1 MSEQQ
6 QVLLP
11 FTYTFLWM
19 VEPGACDKCI
29 ACIGNYEGQDLYQ
42 PALMH
47 PEFGEIWDL
56 VLDHSLAHPNC
67 RCHLTVTA
75 TIDWSNVPEMQELNS
90 ILTPEQQIPMKTEV
104 TELIDVSQ
112 ITETKTKLEGL
123 NAEIKGMS
131 MNYHQLREV
140 ETILNRTLEMIGKMS
155 GGNKDLVKLINVLQ
169 RAILT
174 VRSLQMAFYALNT
187 ATGPIGWALAGSSL
201 LMGVVAS
208 GGALAEITSS
218 GG

>member
-1 MSEQQ
+1 
-6 QVLLP
+6 
-11 FTYTFLWM
+11 M

-47 PEFGEIWDL
+47 PEFGAIWDL
-56 VLDHSLAHPNC
+56 LLDHSLAHPNC
-67 RCHLTVTA
+67 RCKLTVTA
-75 TIDWSNVPEMQELNS
+75 NIDWSTVPEIQELNA
-90 ILTPEQQIPMKTEV
+90 ILTPEQQIPLKTEV

-123 NAEIKGMS
+123 NAEVKGMS

-140 ETILNRTLEMIGKMS
+140 ETILNRTLEMIGQMS
-155 GGNKDLVKLINVLQ
+155 GGNKDLQKLVNILQ

-174 VRSLQMAFYALNT
+174 VRALQMAFYSLQA
-187 ATGPIGWALAGSSL
+187 AQGPIGWVLAGSSL

-208 GGALAEITSS
+208 GGAIAEISSS